1 MLIEIV
7 QHEANKVVKEATLEQ
22 ALEYAH
28 NFTVNLVDS
37 EGNRT
42 PFVPADH
49 AQAVAVEP
57 VEEAPADEPVQ
68 PADDVQPEAQAEAS
82 AEAAPAPAAKKAARK
97 KAA

>member
-28 NFTVNLVDS
+28 NFPVNLVDS

-42 PFVPADH
+42 PFVPAEH
-49 AQAVAVEP
+49 
-57 VEEAPADEPVQ
+57 APADEGDVGEPTA
-68 PADDVQPEAQAEAS
+68 ADHVNEEVDGLRE
-82 AEAAPAPAAKKAARK
+82 EAATDAPAVEADADAAQMEG
-97 KAA
+97 

>member
-22 ALEYAH
+22 AIEYAH
-28 NFTVNLVDS
+28 NFPVNLVDS

-42 PFVPADH
+42 PFVPGDH
-49 AQAVAVEP
+49 VPAVAADAA
-57 VEEAPADEPVQ
+57 EEALADE
-68 PADDVQPEAQAEAS
+68 VQPEAQPDADT
-82 AEAAPAPAAKKAARK
+82 EAASAPAAKKAARN

>member
-22 ALEYAH
+22 ALEYADK
-28 NFTVNLVDS
+28 FTVNLVDS

-49 AQAVAVEP
+49 APSVAADAA
-57 VEEAPADEPVQ
+57 EEALADE
-68 PADDVQPEAQAEAS
+68 VQPEAQPDADT
-82 AEAAPAPAAKKAARK
+82 EAASAPAAKKAARN

>member
-28 NFTVNLVDS
+28 NFPVNLVDS

-49 AQAVAVEP
+49 QPALGDEAAAD
-57 VEEAPADEPVQ
+57 EAPAVDAEQAADEVADPV
-68 PADDVQPEAQAEAS
+68 
-82 AEAAPAPAAKKAARK
+82 AKKAARK

>member
-28 NFTVNLVDS
+28 NFPVNLVDS

-42 PFVPADH
+42 PFVPGDH
-49 AQAVAVEP
+49 V
-57 VEEAPADEPVQ
+57 PAEQ
-68 PADDVQPEAQAEAS
+68 PTDDAQPEAQAEA
-82 AEAAPAPAAKKAARK
+82 APATAAKKAAPK

>member
-22 ALEYAH
+22 ALEYA
-28 NFTVNLVDS
+28 NKFTVNLVDS

-49 AQAVAVEP
+49 APAVVAD
-57 VEEAPADEPVQ
+57 AADE
-68 PADDVQPEAQAEAS
+68 VQPEAQPDADT
-82 AEAAPAPAAKKAARK
+82 EAAPAPAAKKAARQ

>member
-22 ALEYAH
+22 AIEYAH
-28 NFTVNLVDS
+28 NFPVNLVDS

-42 PFVPADH
+42 PFVPGDH
-49 AQAVAVEP
+49 V
-57 VEEAPADEPVQ
+57 PAEQ
-68 PADDVQPEAQAEAS
+68 PADDAQPEAQAEA
-82 AEAAPAPAAKKAARK
+82 APATAAKKAAPK

>member
-42 PFVPADH
+42 PFVPGDH
-49 AQAVAVEP
+49 VPAVAVDAA
-57 VEEAPADEPVQ
+57 EEATTDEIEQAADEVQ
-68 PADDVQPEAQAEAS
+68 IEAQADAA
-82 AEAAPAPAAKKAARK
+82 AEAAPAPAVKKAARK

>member
-28 NFTVNLVDS
+28 NFPVNLVDS

-49 AQAVAVEP
+49 VQTASEEFA
-57 VEEAPADEPVQ
+57 EEAPADEVEQ
-68 PADDVQPEAQAEAS
+68 PADEAQAEAQAES
-82 AEAAPAPAAKKAARK
+82 VAEAAPAPAAKKAARK

>member
-28 NFTVNLVDS
+28 NFPVNLVDS

-49 AQAVAVEP
+49 APAVAEDAA
-57 VEEAPADEPVQ
+57 EEALADE
-68 PADDVQPEAQAEAS
+68 VQPEAQPDADT
-82 AEAAPAPAAKKAARK
+82 EAASAPAAKKAARN

>member
-28 NFTVNLVDS
+28 NFPVNLVDS

-42 PFVPADH
+42 PFVPAEH
-49 AQAVAVEP
+49 V
-57 VEEAPADEPVQ
+57 PADA
-68 PADDVQPEAQAEAS
+68 ADEGDVGESTA
-82 AEAAPAPAAKKAARK
+82 AAKKASK
-97 KAA
+97 KGA

>member
-22 ALEYAH
+22 ALEYAN
-28 NFTVNLVDS
+28 NFPVNLVDS

-42 PFVPADH
+42 PFVPGDH
-49 AQAVAVEP
+49 VPAVAAEAG
-57 VEEAPADEPVQ
+57 EEAPQAEPEQ
-68 PADDVQPEAQAEAS
+68 PADDVQPEVQAEAP
-82 AEAAPAPAAKKAARK
+82 AEAAPAPADKKAARK

>member
-22 ALEYAH
+22 ALEYADK
-28 NFTVNLVDS
+28 FTVNLVDS

-42 PFVPADH
+42 PFVPGDH
-49 AQAVAVEP
+49 VLAE
-57 VEEAPADEPVQ
+57 Q
-68 PADDVQPEAQAEAS
+68 PADDERPESQAEAT
-82 AEAAPAPAAKKAARK
+82 AQAASAPAAKKAARN